1 MSSKQTITG
10 GREAAGGVIP
20 GQWALSV
27 GNPLDRINPR
37 FTWQLLSEVARLESG
52 HTPSRKVASYW
63 GGDIPWVGVRDA
75 TRNHGR
81 VITETRE
88 TVTEEGIANS
98 SARVLPQE
106 TVCLSRTA
114 SVGFVIMMGRPMA
127 TSQDFVNWV
136 CGPKLNPYYLKYIF
150 TLEQGSIR
158 RFAHGTTHQTMYYPE
173 AKALHVLLPARREQ
187 DRIADVLGTLDD
199 LIETNQCVAIGLESL
214 AQSLFDR
221 LMSNSAASAG
231 VTPLSST
238 VEILSGGTPK
248 TSEPSY
254 WGGGIPWF
262 SVVDTPNDHEVWVF
276 ETSKS
281 ITEEGLAHSPARLL
295 PIGSTILSARGTV
308 GKTALVATPMAMN
321 QSCYALR
328 SLNGPRGFYNYF
340 LTRSVVEELQQN
352 AHGSVF
358 DTITRATLDG
368 VMVPDLASGQII
380 AFEDSV
386 APLLDQVLALLQENQ
401 KLAMARDELLPLLLS
416 GRVSV
421 REVAA

>member
-1 MSSKQTITG
+1 MSRVWPKVALGELAAEEDSAIAIGPFGSRMKADNYTESGIPVVRGQNLTDSG
-10 GREAAGGVIP
+10 GLEGDFVFVSEEFAAGLGSSNLKEEDIVLPHRGAI
-20 GQWALSV
+20 GRVALVPAGRFLMSTS
-27 GNPLDRINPR
+27 LMRIRVNKSKILPN
-37 FTWQLLSEVARLESG
+37 FALYCLLSSDGRAEILKFASTVG
-52 HTPSRKVASYW
+52 TPGIGQPLTSLKQVR
-63 GGDIPWVGVRDA
+63 IP
-75 TRNHGR
+75 
-81 VITETRE
+81 
-88 TVTEEGIANS
+88 
-98 SARVLPQE
+98 LPP
-106 TVCLSRTA
+106 LA
-114 SVGFVIMMGRPMA
+114 
-127 TSQDFVNWV
+127 
-136 CGPKLNPYYLKYIF
+136 
-150 TLEQGSIR
+150 EQR
-158 RFAHGTTHQTMYYPE
+158 
-173 AKALHVLLPARREQ
+173 
-187 DRIADVLGTLDD
+187 RIAGVLGALDD
-199 LIETNQCVAIGLESL
+199 LIVTNQCVAIGLESL

-221 LMSNSAASAG
+221 LMSNSAASVG

-238 VEILSGGTPK
+238 VEVLSGGTPK
-248 TSEPSY
+248 TSESSY

-401 KLAMARDELLPLLLS
+401 QLAMARDELLPLLLA